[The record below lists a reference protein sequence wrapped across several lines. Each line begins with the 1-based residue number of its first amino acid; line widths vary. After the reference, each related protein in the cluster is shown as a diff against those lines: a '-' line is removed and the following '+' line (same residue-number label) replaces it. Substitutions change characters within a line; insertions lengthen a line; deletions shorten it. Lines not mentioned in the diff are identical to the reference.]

1 MSQTPTQPTRILA
14 IDPTTKGFGYA
25 ILDLPLRLVAWG
37 MAHIDGEKRSGAIFR
52 FEALLD
58 QFRPDAVVLEDT
70 TAQGSRRYPRV
81 RDLLEALA
89 KIARER
95 GLEVHTVSR
104 LDVIAYFSSQD
115 EQATKHSIATTL
127 AGAFP
132 ELAEKVPKKR
142 KIWQS
147 EDERIAVF
155 DALSLAVTFAGK

>member
-1 MSQTPTQPTRILA
+1 MSQNPTQPTRILA

-25 ILDLPLRLVAWG
+25 ILDLPLLLVAWG
-37 MAHIDGEKRSGAIFR
+37 MAHVEGEKRSGAIFR

-81 RDLLEALA
+81 SDLLDALA

-104 LDVIAYFSSQD
+104 LAVIKRFSSKD
-115 EQATKHSIATTL
+115 EPATKHSIATTL
-127 AGAFP
+127 AVAYP

-142 KIWQS
+142 RTWQS
-147 EDERIAVF
+147 EDERISVF